1 VNINGVLAAV
11 ENARFARFCSDCD
24 AAVGV
29 VLDGE
34 PALLDDGAGTCLAD
48 DFVKHRDVFCG

>member
-11 ENARFARFCSDCD
+11 ENARFARFCSDCH

-29 VLDGE
+29 VLDG
-34 PALLDDGAGTCLAD
+34 PLGNPPCSMMVLAP
-48 DFVKHRDVFCG
+48 VSPMIS